1 MKRKLTLGLMLSA
14 VLFLSSCMNGVDNE
28 KKGFISISIDD
39 LSRSIS
45 QALPVYDLDDPNH
58 EYTFEL
64 TGNAEG
70 EETTKTFSGISYANG
85 KFSFDQTPS
94 VSLGNWDFTFKI
106 FRKENS
112 GETSVD
118 KLFLIGTKT
127 SVEIKEGNNP
137 LHFVMNKATEDDAG
151 QNGLPNGSLNIKVK
165 FPSDRET
172 TSVKVSIES
181 FTNPNFYRAPDTFY
195 QDNFTS
201 SDEEGYYSF
210 EYNMDNIPAGY
221 YYLNLNFFNEDI
233 LLCSYP
239 ILVQIESGAVS
250 YINGNKEDVLSIPSL
265 EKIYYL
271 TFKYETDNGTDEIK
285 VAYNKHTCVNLE
297 NLNDYLGSLKNGYEF
312 ESWDGVDSDNNIVSF
327 PNDGKWNSSF
337 NEERNV
343 IFTANLK
350 PIEYNITYERIYAY
364 TEEDGSV
371 TTFTPEPDEIP
382 DINLPQEKFP
392 TTYNIESTHTFEENI
407 QLDGYLY
414 ISNYLVGNET
424 FSKIELGSTGDLKI
438 TIQVVFCY
446 ISALV
451 KDSSGTKLSTK
462 TSEDGE
468 RYYDLTPEAEY
479 TLVYR
484 VRPYHKDFDN
494 PDINCSNKN
503 IKLPTGEVPENV
515 TDGFYEKMVTF
526 SAPSQL
532 GEDQDFSVTLKCDD
546 SAQGQLSLY
555 FKVKGTGIITL
566 TSDYL
571 KTNEYILNE
580 GEYKVTED
588 IILEKQIVVNGYVTI
603 SADGNYSI
611 TSYSGVFDASSATKL
626 TLGTGNSNNNNL
638 KITNISQTPAIQTSA
653 QYQTAIEINDG
664 VSFEGC
670 EDSYCISFISL
681 DSFLTVNGGSFKN
694 NYYGAIL
701 LNNSSSY
708 VNIKGGEISNNNC
721 PSVNYAIQVMSGTLS
736 IDGGSVRDNTV
747 DGVASGAAI
756 NNTNGSVGISGYDS
770 AELSFPFVKNIIDG
784 EVQEDSASGS
794 EGTDLG
800 IVYSGVRENVN
811 NYPLFTISSSKG
823 LEIFRDI
830 VNGTLSEDLT
840 IPSDDPA
847 VGDYTITAITP
858 NPYIDGKLANDIELN
873 FEEGESWTPI
883 GIDEEFYF
891 SGRFDGCGFEISG
904 IQISNSEVENPG
916 LFGNI
921 VSLYSDT
928 ISNLTVSGNMLV
940 SNVNTGG
947 IAGYASGY
955 NFSKCVNKVT
965 INSSTTELGGIVGC
979 AKSCT
984 IEGCV
989 NEGTVTSTFN
999 GAFNACVGGIVG
1011 YITNT
1016 IVTKC
1021 YNSADITAESS
1032 CTVGGIIGYET
1043 GSTSYLYNDYNVNT
1057 GTITGESYV
1066 AGIIGYASTKFLSL
1080 GGCANYGEI
1089 RATEGAV
1096 GLISNSSSSNQ
1107 ITICGCLSVGSE
1119 AVTSICYV
1127 VDANAAI
1134 TFSIFDSTVLVV
1146 DDDRIILAPNGGVF
1160 GYTTEVLINGDVLEE
1175 FEDGCG
1181 VDAYS
1186 FALGRYPIPNI
1197 EDALPDGYWE
1207 KIEASVT
1214 KQ

>member
-58 EYTFEL
+58 EYAFEL
-64 TGNAEG
+64 TGNAKG
-70 EETTKTFSGISYANG
+70 EEKTETFSDINYANG

-112 GETSVD
+112 GETPVN
-118 KLFLIGTKT
+118 KLFLIGTT
-127 SVEIKEGNNP
+127 SVKIEEGDNP

-343 IFTANLK
+343 IFTAELK
-350 PIEYNITYERIYAY
+350 PIEYKITYNKVFAD
-364 TEEDGSV
+364 TKDDGSV
-371 TTFTPEPDEIP
+371 ITFTPKTEEIP

-414 ISNYLVGNET
+414 ISNYWVGDVS
-424 FSKIELGSTGDLKI
+424 FSEIKEGSTGDLEI

-446 ISALV
+446 VDAIV
-451 KDSSGTKLSTK
+451 VDSFGTRLSTK
-462 TSEDGE
+462 TSEDWGS
-468 RYYDLTPEAEY
+468 YYDLTPEEEY

-484 VRPYHKDFDN
+484 VKPYHKDFDN
-494 PDINCSNKN
+494 PTIYRSDENIELTIGDDVSKN
-503 IKLPTGEVPENV
+503 VEE
-515 TDGFYEKMVTF
+515 GFYERRVTII
-526 SAPSQL
+526 APKQL
-532 GEDQDFSVTLKCDD
+532 GMDQYFSFYLKLDN
-546 SAQGQLSLY
+546 SAQGQLSSD
-555 FKVKGTGIITL
+555 FKVKGTDTITL

-580 GEYKVTED
+580 GEYKVTEN

-603 SADGNYSI
+603 FADGEYSI
-611 TSYSGVFDASSATKL
+611 ESDSGVFDASSATKL

-638 KITNISQTPAIQTSA
+638 KITNISATPAIQTSS
-653 QYQTAIEINDG
+653 QNPTTIDINDG
-664 VSFEGC
+664 VSFEDC
-670 EDSYCISFISL
+670 EKSYCISFLSPNSSL
-681 DSFLTVNGGSFKN
+681 NVNGGSFKN
-694 NYYGAIL
+694 NQYGAIL
-701 LNNSSSY
+701 LNNSSATVY
-708 VNIKGGEISNNNC
+708 ITGGKISNNNC
-721 PSVNYAIQVMSGTLS
+721 PSGNYAIQVESGYLD
-736 IDGGSVRDNTV
+736 IINGGSVCDNTV
-747 DGVASGAAI
+747 GDVDSGAAI
-756 NNTNGSVGISGYDS
+756 NNKNGSVSIYGYNS
-770 AELSFPFVKNIIDG
+770 AELTFPFVKNIIDG
-784 EVQEDSASGS
+784 VVQDDSASGS

-800 IVYSGVRENVN
+800 IVYSGSATRGGN
-811 NYPLFTISSSKG
+811 NYLSFTISSSKG
-823 LEIFRDI
+823 LKIFRDI
-830 VNGTLSEDLT
+830 VNGTLSEALT

-847 VGDYTITAITP
+847 VEDYTIDYTTP
-858 NPYIDGKLANDIELN
+858 NPYIDGKLANDIELS
-873 FEEGESWTPI
+873 FGEGESWTPI
-883 GIDEEFYF
+883 GIDDEVYF
-891 SGRFDGCGFEISG
+891 SGSFDGCGFEISG
-904 IQISNSEVENPG
+904 MQISNSEVENQG

-921 VSLYSDT
+921 LTFNSDT
-928 ISNLTVSGNMLV
+928 ICNLTVSGTMSV
-940 SNVNTGG
+940 SNEYTGG
-947 IAGYASGY
+947 IAGNALGY
-955 NFSKCVNKVT
+955 NFNNCVNKVS
-965 INSSTTELGGIVGC
+965 INSSSTELGGIVGY
-979 AKSCT
+979 AHSCT

-989 NEGTVTSTFN
+989 NEGTVTSTFDN
-999 GAFNACVGGIVG
+999 TAYNACVGGIVG
-1011 YITNT
+1011 YITDT
-1016 IVTKC
+1016 QVTKC
-1021 YNSADITAESS
+1021 YNSASITVESS
-1032 CTVGGIIGYET
+1032 NSVGGIIGYET
-1043 GSTSYLYNDYNVNT
+1043 SSTSYLYNDYNVNT
-1057 GTITGESYV
+1057 GTITGKSLV
-1066 AGIIGYASTKFLSL
+1066 AGIIGYATTKFLSF
-1080 GGCANYGEI
+1080 GYCANYGTI
-1089 RATEGAV
+1089 KATGGAV
-1096 GLISNSSSSNQ
+1096 GLISNSSSSNK
-1107 ITICGCLSVGSE
+1107 ITISGCLSAGSE
-1119 AVTSICYV
+1119 EVTDICYV
-1127 VDANAAI
+1127 VDANATI
-1134 TFSIFDSTVLVV
+1134 TYSIYDSDILDV
-1146 DDDRIILAPNGGVF
+1146 DDQNIKGSSGLSP
-1160 GYTTEVLINGDVLEE
+1160 YTTEELISGEVPEE
-1175 FEDGCG
+1175 FEDVG
-1181 VDAYS
+1181 YS
-1186 FALGRYPIPNI
+1186 CASGRYPIPNI
-1197 EDALPDGYWE
+1197 KDALPDGYWE

-1214 KQ
+1214 RQ